1 MMLEAKTALI
11 HGGGGAIGGA
21 VARAFADAGASVYL
35 TGRTRARLEA
45 VAADIGDAAHVAEV
59 DALDEAA
66 VAEHADT
73 VAAEA
78 GGIDI
83 AVNATSFPYVS
94 GTPFTELAVEEVMR
108 PIDAFLRANLIT
120 AKAAAGHMTARRSG
134 TILTLSTAGAR
145 FARPGNLGFGTTCAA
160 IEQMTQRLAAE
171 LGPSGVRV
179 VCLRPHAVPDAA
191 TNGSYT
197 GEVFAPLAAA
207 SGVSVE
213 EMLARW
219 GEDQTL
225 LGRLPTL
232 AQVADAA
239 VFLASDRAGAITG
252 AVVDLSCG
260 NAVRAQQFG
269 GALVGV
275 LD

>member
-1 MMLEAKTALI
+1 MMLEHKTALI

-21 VARAFADAGASVYL
+21 LARAFAGAGAHVHL
-35 TGRTRARLEA
+35 AGRTLARLEA
-45 VAADIGDAAHVAEV
+45 VASDIGDAAEVAEV
-59 DALDEAA
+59 DVLDERA
-66 VAEHADT
+66 VAEHADA
-73 VAAEA
+73 VVSAA

-94 GTPFTELAVEEVMR
+94 APFAELDVEQVMH

-120 AKAAAGHMTARRSG
+120 AKAVARHMTARGSG
-134 TILTLSTAGAR
+134 TILTLSTAGSR

-160 IEQMTQRLAAE
+160 IEQVTQRLAAE

-179 VCLRPHAVPDAA
+179 VCLRPHAIPDAPA
-191 TNGSYT
+191 NGSYT
-197 GEVFAPLAAA
+197 GEVFVPLAAA

-213 EMLARW
+213 QMFAQW

-252 AVVDLSCG
+252 AVIDLSCG
-260 NAVRAQQFG
+260 SAVRARQFG
-269 GALVGV
+269 QALIGV